1 MWENGG
7 PRLFPLSSL
16 GLPSVFI
23 TCMINYPHWLAGV
36 LLSLLR
42 SARYDPFFIST
53 CKCLDGLRECL
64 FGLHW
69 KIYQCIITSWSI
81 RQISIPPSDHPPTW
95 LGIRCCFE
103 MQVASY
109 TFRMNKLPYILE
121 LKYRINA
128 HDHQCPDI
136 SRLNYG
142 VVIKS
147 CFLSRADH
155 TNYLLCFAYLPG
167 INVILELSPL
177 L

>member
-1 MWENGG
+1 
-7 PRLFPLSSL
+7 
-16 GLPSVFI
+16 
-23 TCMINYPHWLAGV
+23 
-36 LLSLLR
+36 
-42 SARYDPFFIST
+42 
-53 CKCLDGLRECL
+53 
-64 FGLHW
+64 
-69 KIYQCIITSWSI
+69 
-81 RQISIPPSDHPPTW
+81 
-95 LGIRCCFE
+95 